1 MTATGWAGAPTAS
14 AQDKPLKT
22 VSLRRRVAVWTLLL
36 LVVVLTTLGLVVNWL
51 LGDALR
57 SDLRQRL
64 EDKASYAAVL
74 QEQGVAGQTLADRL
88 AGGGVFS
95 SFTSG
100 AHSYVGRDVDPSVQ
114 RPPGGPGQRP
124 PRPMP
129 AVAPTIRFSDT
140 NGQLTATVGLQNGTL
155 VLSTNESEIANTL
168 TRLGQIELV
177 AGAAT
182 LLIAGLLLI
191 TVVRVALRPLDRM
204 SGLARRIRDGTRGRR
219 LHPTKPNTDLG
230 GTAAAFD
237 AMLDALED
245 AEAQARTA
253 EEQMRQFLA
262 DASHDLRT
270 PLAGVIAGAEQ
281 LLCQPTARIERE
293 ERLVR
298 VIRQAR
304 RAARLVD
311 DLLVMTRLDAAQS
324 ATTESRSGA
333 RDAGRLLVDP
343 ADLVERE
350 IELLRLRRPDLIVTS
365 GDRPLVLVLADP
377 DQLQRALGNLLENAA
392 GASAL
397 GGQVLVSSSFT
408 DPLLTIRVIDS
419 GPGIRAQDSERIFDR
434 FVRLS
439 SSRQGEG
446 SGLGLP
452 ISRAIARAQGG
463 DLRCVP
469 WQGGACF
476 ELLLPA
482 LNNLEPSDVVPGFL
496 SIGPV

>member
-1 MTATGWAGAPTAS
+1 MSSQPAGLGR
-14 AQDKPLKT
+14 PLQT
-22 VSLRRRVAVWTLLL
+22 VSLRRRVTIWTLLL
-36 LVVVLTTLGLVVNWL
+36 LIVVLTTLGLVVNWL

-74 QEQGVAGQTLADRL
+74 QEQGVTGQALADRL
-88 AGGGVFS
+88 VGGGVFS
-95 SFTSG
+95 SFSSGDHQFIGRDSG
-100 AHSYVGRDVDPSVQ
+100 APPQ
-114 RPPGGPGQRP
+114 RPAGGPGQRP
-124 PRPMP
+124 ARPMP
-129 AVAPTIRFSDT
+129 AAKPTVSFSEVS
-140 NGQLTATVGLQNGTL
+140 GRLTATVDLRDGTL
-155 VLSTNESEIANTL
+155 VLSTNESEIATTL
-168 TRLGQIELV
+168 TRLRQIELL

-182 LLIAGLLLI
+182 LLVAGLLLA

-204 SGLARRIRDGTRGRR
+204 SGLARRIRDGARGRR

-230 GTAAAFD
+230 STAAAFD
-237 AMLDALED
+237 AMLDALEN

-311 DLLVMTRLDAAQS
+311 DLLVMTRLDTAAR
-324 ATTESRSGA
+324 SRA
-333 RDAGRLLVDP
+333 VEREAQRQLVEP

-350 IELLRLRRPDLIVTS
+350 VELLRLRWPDLVVTVV
-365 GDRPLVLVLADP
+365 DRPPVLVLADP

-392 GASAL
+392 AASAP
-397 GGQVLVSSSFT
+397 GGKVLVSSSFT
-408 DPLLTIRVIDS
+408 DPLLTVRVIDS
-419 GPGIRAQDSERIFDR
+419 GPGIAAQDSERIFDR

-469 WQGGACF
+469 WPGGACF

-482 LNNLEPSDVVPGFL
+482 LTRSERSEVVPRFL
-496 SIGPV
+496 SV